1 MVAPSISDPFFKQL
15 YARLADELDS
25 RVDALARGSA
35 LIPTS
40 GLGLDAITT
49 ALKYQEAVSY
59 IAALQAVMELGLQFD
74 KERYGRRPT
83 NGDD

>member
-1 MVAPSISDPFFKQL
+1 MVASSITDPFFKKL

-40 GLGLDAITT
+40 GLGLDAVTT

-59 IAALQAVMELGLQFD
+59 IAALQAVMELGLQID
-74 KERYGRRPT
+74 KERYGKRGSD
-83 NGDD
+83 GDE